1 MGPEELLEQM
11 VQPSRRIAPE
21 FVVHLVETRDGLV
34 RTGFRVGKDL
44 QTLRLRVEDGTVQT
58 LEAGEVVSDQVSP
71 VSAMPEGL
79 LDALTAAEAADL
91 LAYLRSLR

>member
-1 MGPEELLEQM
+1 
-11 VQPSRRIAPE
+11 
-21 FVVHLVETRDGLV
+21 LV